1 MEKLL
6 LVDGHN
12 LLFQMFYGMP
22 SRIVNRDGISVQG
35 VLGFV
40 GALRKMIALTAPTHV
55 GVLFD
60 SESPRMWQALDPAYK
75 ANRPDWEELPPEET
89 PFCQLPMVYEALSE
103 MGIAHTEV
111 CGGETDDAIAA
122 YARQITPEQALVI
135 ASMDSDFFQLIGE
148 NVAVLRYRGK
158 ESLLCD
164 TAYVQSRFG
173 VTPDRYADAKALVG
187 DSSDNISG
195 VPGIGPK
202 TAAALLNRFG
212 ALEELLAC
220 ASEIER
226 PSVRRAVEEHADR
239 LRLNARLIRLS
250 GKMDL
255 PLPVEEMQ
263 YISDGRSTKEILESI
278 GVLP

>member
-60 SESPRMWQALDPAYK
+60 SEAPRMRQALDPEYK
-75 ANRPDWEELPPEET
+75 ANRQEWEELPPEET

-103 MGIAHTEV
+103 MRIAHTEV
-111 CGGETDDAIAA
+111 TGGETDDAIAA
-122 YARQITPEQALVI
+122 YARQIRPEQTLVI

-164 TAYVQSRFG
+164 ASYVQSRFG
-173 VTPDRYADAKALVG
+173 VTPERYADAKALVG
-187 DSSDNISG
+187 DSSDNIPG

-202 TAAALLNRFG
+202 TAAALFNFIAGYRPRYAG
-212 ALEELLAC
+212 GRNEHHEE
-220 ASEIER
+220 I
-226 PSVRRAVEEHADR
+226 
-239 LRLNARLIRLS
+239 S
-250 GKMDL
+250 GKNDL
-255 PLPVEEMQ
+255 SCAVPDP
-263 YISDGRSTKEILESI
+263 DGRSDARDGSRR
-278 GVLP
+278 P

>member
-40 GALRKMIALTAPTHV
+40 GALRKIIAFTAPTHV

-60 SESPRMWQALDPAYK
+60 SEAPRMRQELDPEYK
-75 ANRPDWEELPPEET
+75 SNRPDWEELPPEET
-89 PFCQLPMVYEALSE
+89 LFGQLPMVYEALSE

-111 CGGETDDAIAA
+111 TDGETDDAMAA
-122 YARQITPEQALVI
+122 YARQIPPEQTLII

-148 NVAVLRYRGK
+148 TVTVLRYRGK

-164 TAYVQSRFG
+164 ESYVQSRFG

-187 DSSDNISG
+187 DSSDNIPG

-212 ALEELLAC
+212 SLEELLVRA
-220 ASEIER
+220 AEIER
-226 PSVRRAVEEHADR
+226 PSLRRAVEENADR
-239 LRLNARLIRLS
+239 ILLNARLIRLT
-250 GKMDL
+250 GEMDL

-263 YISDGRSTKEILESI
+263 YTADGRSTKEILERI